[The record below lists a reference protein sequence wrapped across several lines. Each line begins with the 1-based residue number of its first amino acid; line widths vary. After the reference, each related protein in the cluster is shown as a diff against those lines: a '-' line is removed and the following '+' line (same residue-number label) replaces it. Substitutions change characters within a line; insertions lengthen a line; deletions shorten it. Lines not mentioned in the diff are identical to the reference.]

1 MRRDTRCTLSCV
13 KTLPSGHKEM
23 FEKVVLISNR
33 DVVRK
38 NYESMGYTVT
48 LLNRK

>member
-1 MRRDTRCTLSCV
+1 MRKETRCTLSCV
-13 KTLPSGHKEM
+13 KTLPSGHREM
-23 FEKVVLISNR
+23 FERVVLLTQR

-48 LLNRK
+48 FIKK